1 MEVNEDI
8 LNFLLN
14 PLGMCVQHKKTIGMQ
29 YEPFESSFKYYIAS
43 IDNTETP
50 VKCKIEDDVLWG
62 GWTFAYGYTY
72 DELFEEIL
80 KNASKFYDIAK
91 ADSNTR
97 FLNIIDIIENPYFR
111 CQTIEEMLVKRDLY
125 ANN

>member
-1 MEVNEDI
+1 MEVNEDT

-14 PLGMCVQHKKTIGMQ
+14 PLRMCVQHKKTIGMQ

-43 IDNTETP
+43 VDNAETP
-50 VKCKIEDDVLWG
+50 VKCKIEDVLWG

-80 KNASKFYDIAK
+80 KKASKFYDIAK
-91 ADSNTR
+91 ADSSTR
-97 FLNIIDIIENPYFR
+97 FLSSIDVLDNPYFR
-111 CQTIEEMLVKRDLY
+111 CQTIEEMFVKRDLIY
-125 ANN
+125 A

>member
-1 MEVNEDI
+1 MEVNEDT

-72 DELFEEIL
+72 DELFEETL
-80 KNASKFYDIAK
+80 KKASKFYDIAK

-97 FLNIIDIIENPYFR
+97 FLNTVDIIENPYFR
-111 CQTIEEMLVKRDLY
+111 CHTLEEMFVKRDLMY
-125 ANN
+125 A

>member
-1 MEVNEDI
+1 MEVNEDT

-29 YEPFESSFKYYIAS
+29 YKPFESSFKYYIAS
-43 IDNTETP
+43 VDNIEIP
-50 VKCKIEDDVLWG
+50 VKCKIKDVSWG

-72 DELFEEIL
+72 DELFEETL
-80 KNASKFYDIAK
+80 KKASKFYDVAK
-91 ADSNTR
+91 ADSNAR
-97 FLNIIDIIENPYFR
+97 FLSSIDIMDNPYFK